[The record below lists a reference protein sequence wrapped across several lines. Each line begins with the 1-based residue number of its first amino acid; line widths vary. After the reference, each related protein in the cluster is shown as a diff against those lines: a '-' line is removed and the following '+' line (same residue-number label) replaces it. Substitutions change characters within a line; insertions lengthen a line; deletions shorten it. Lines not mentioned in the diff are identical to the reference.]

1 MTINEKYTWWSNST
15 GFFFPNPHDIPKIY
29 KKLAQGSAHRWVPRL
44 SVHHCGRCRCCH
56 PPISKWRLILAMESS
71 WKLNMLKCHPM
82 TLYIYIY
89 LFIYLRYDMVIYL
102 YMVIYRPMVQS
113 SPPSVSVSVIAAS
126 RVGYHHS
133 SWQHVDLCTQQLCS
147 TQVRRASTV
156 EEHLHSLP
164 LRRCVAWRKY
174 GEVMVKLGDQHVST
188 RLKTMKIWV
197 SSRWK

>member
-15 GFFFPNPHDIPKIY
+15 GIFGTQILTTSQQN
-29 KKLAQGSAHRWVPRL
+29 LAPRL
-44 SVHHCGRCRCCH
+44 GSPVSATAFC
-56 PPISKWRLILAMESS
+56 SS
-71 WKLNMLKCHPM
+71 LRKVPLLPSSDFQM
-82 TLYIYIY
+82 TPHLGHGIIMKTQHVEMSSNDSIYIYI
-89 LFIYLRYDMVIYL
+89 FIYLRYDMVIYL

-188 RLKTMKIWV
+188 HLKTMKIWV

>member
-1 MTINEKYTWWSNST
+1 MVIKQHRDFWH
-15 GFFFPNPHDIPKIY
+15 PNPHDIPTKFST
-29 KKLAQGSAHRWVPRL
+29 KARL
-44 SVHHCGRCRCCH
+44 TGECHGFLFIIAEGAVAAILRFPNDASFRPWNHHENSTCWNV
-56 PPISKWRLILAMESS
+56 IQW
-71 WKLNMLKCHPM
+71 
-82 TLYIYIY
+82 LYIYI
-89 LFIYLRYDMVIYL
+89 FIYLRYDMVIYL

-164 LRRCVAWRKY
+164 LRRRVAWRKY

-188 RLKTMKIWV
+188 HLKTMKIWV

>member
-15 GFFFPNPHDIPKIY
+15 GIFGTQILTTSQQN
-29 KKLAQGSAHRWVPRL
+29 LAPRL
-44 SVHHCGRCRCCH
+44 GSPVSATAFC
-56 PPISKWRLILAMESS
+56 SS
-71 WKLNMLKCHPM
+71 LRKVPLLPSSDFQM
-82 TLYIYIY
+82 TPHLGHGIIMKTQHVEMSSNDSIYIYIY

-113 SPPSVSVSVIAAS
+113 SPPSVSVSVIAALES
-126 RVGYHHS
+126 WLPPQLLAACGPLHS
-133 SWQHVDLCTQQLCS
+133 AAVLHPGSPSQH
-147 TQVRRASTV
+147 R

-188 RLKTMKIWV
+188 HLKTMKIWV